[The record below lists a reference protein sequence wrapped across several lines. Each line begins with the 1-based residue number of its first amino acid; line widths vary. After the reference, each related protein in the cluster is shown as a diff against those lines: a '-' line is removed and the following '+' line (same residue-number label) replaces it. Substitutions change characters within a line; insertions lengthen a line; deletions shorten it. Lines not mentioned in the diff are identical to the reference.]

1 MEQLETQE
9 KDCVGVRVTFK
20 ENEDGREEVFY
31 SLAAHRL
38 AIMQM
43 IHREK
48 SLEDIFLEL
57 TEDIQPATR
66 EKRHLFRSGKKENML
81 EAEVK

>member
-1 MEQLETQE
+1 
-9 KDCVGVRVTFK
+9 
-20 ENEDGREEVFY
+20 
-31 SLAAHRL
+31 
-38 AIMQM
+38 MQM